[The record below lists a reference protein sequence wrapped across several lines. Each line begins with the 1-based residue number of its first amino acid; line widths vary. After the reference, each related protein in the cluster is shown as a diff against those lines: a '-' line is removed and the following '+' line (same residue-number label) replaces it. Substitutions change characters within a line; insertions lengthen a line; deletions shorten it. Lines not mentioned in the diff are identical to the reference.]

1 MIPVFTLAFRVIEAL
16 SQVGEAAARL
26 AVDTGSATVNY
37 AVRTLPAH
45 CNYRSKHIAQAFLEK
60 KNAAFIK
67 SVIVDDIEWLISIEA
82 HIEEIR
88 RQSPYALPDLT
99 WLRKLLESLQVQT
112 SENTGD

>member
-26 AVDTGSATVNY
+26 AVDTGSSTVNY
-37 AVRTLPAH
+37 AIRTLPAH

-60 KNAAFIK
+60 NSALFIK
-67 SVIVDDIEWLISIEA
+67 SVIVDDVEWLISIEA

-88 RQSPYALPDLT
+88 NKSPYALPDMA
-99 WLRKLLESLQVQT
+99 WLRRLLESLQVET
-112 SENTGD
+112 SETTGD